1 MKLFRIFA
9 TVVLAS
15 IAALTSPLQAATTT
29 QTFNVNL
36 TLTPMCY
43 INLAAGPANGTV
55 TDVALA
61 YTAFQAT
68 AAQASTSFVV
78 KCTNTWPYDVAVS
91 SDTGTVDGI
100 TYFVKLVS
108 GSTPSYATA
117 SGSAS
122 LTGESGN
129 GSTGVTYSVG
139 VQAAAGQPGTCA
151 TTPAPCTGSQSHT
164 VTVTF

>member
-1 MKLFRIFA
+1 MKLFRIIA

-15 IAALTSPLQAATTT
+15 IAALTSPLQAATST

-43 INLAAGPANGTV
+43 INLAAGPTNGTV
-55 TDVALA
+55 NNVALS
-61 YTAFQAT
+61 YTAFQST

-108 GSTPSYATA
+108 GSTPSYASAT
-117 SGSAS
+117 GSAS
-122 LTGESGN
+122 LSGEAGD

-139 VQAAAGQPGTCA
+139 VQAASGQPGTCSS
-151 TTPAPCTGSQSHT
+151 APCTGSQSHT
-164 VTVTF
+164 ITVTF

>member
-1 MKLFRIFA
+1 MKFFRIITAVLFA
-9 TVVLAS
+9 G
-15 IAALTSPLQAATTT
+15 IAVLTSSAQAATTT

-55 TDVALA
+55 TDVALS

-100 TYFVKLVS
+100 TYFVKLVAGAS
-108 GSTPSYATA
+108 PSYASATG
-117 SGSAS
+117 SGSV
-122 LTGESGN
+122 TGESGD
-129 GSTGVTYSVG
+129 GSTGKTYSVG
-139 VQAAAGQPGTCA
+139 VQAASGQPGTCA
-151 TTPAPCTGSQSHT
+151 TGPCTGSQSHT